1 MFVSDCV
8 ERELHA
14 SLSMELHGNLSP
26 TLIQDFYL
34 YGLTAILF
42 KNNSLMIHE
51 PIILSD
57 NVHIFL

>member
-1 MFVSDCV
+1 
-8 ERELHA
+8 
-14 SLSMELHGNLSP
+14 MELHGNLSP

-34 YGLTAILF
+34 YSLTAILF

-57 NVHIFL
+57 DRNQSRAYIFIAGIE